1 MTIKKA
7 IRAFATKI
15 WSCT

>member
-7 IRAFATKI
+7 KPG
-15 WSCT
+15 